1 MNRSSAALTVAILM
15 TATTTSSTRA
25 QTASTPPVAP
35 TTAAPKRIVL
45 SPDVLRGLPRR
56 SITVTEEHGTRATY
70 DGVDLGAVLA
80 KEDVPQGAA
89 VRGAVLAQYV
99 LLIAS
104 DGYRVVFALPELDRA
119 FTDRAVLLVD
129 RRNGSPLPPHLA
141 PFRIIVPDEKRQA
154 RWIHSVTE
162 IDIETAP

>member
-1 MNRSSAALTVAILM
+1 M
-15 TATTTSSTRA
+15 
-25 QTASTPPVAP
+25 
-35 TTAAPKRIVL
+35 
-45 SPDVLRGLPRR
+45 
-56 SITVTEEHGTRATY
+56 ITVTEEHGTRATY

-119 FTDRAVLLVD
+119 FTDRVVLLAD
-129 RRNGSPLPPHLA
+129 RRNGSALPPNLA
-141 PFRIIVPDEKRQA
+141 PFRVIQPDEKRQA
-154 RWIHSVTE
+154 RWIRSVTE